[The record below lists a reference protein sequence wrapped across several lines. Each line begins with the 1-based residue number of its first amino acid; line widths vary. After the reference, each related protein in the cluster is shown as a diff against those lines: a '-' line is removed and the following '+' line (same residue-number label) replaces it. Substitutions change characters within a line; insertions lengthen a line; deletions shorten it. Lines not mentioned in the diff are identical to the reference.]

1 MIHFIFSMLLGILF
15 FVLGVNLG
23 LDTGKKS
30 ETDRIYE
37 QCMEDNN
44 KLSVVDAT
52 ALCKQLT
59 RGE

>member
-1 MIHFIFSMLLGILF
+1 MLLGILF